1 LRFSPSRIRLPPQ
14 RRQVIRSLPG
24 SEGTLKRT
32 SNHGEGDAR
41 AQSSGAEAQGGLK
54 GDKYQRILDAAI
66 EVIAENGY
74 FNSPVSAIAAR
85 AGVADGTIYLYFKN
99 KDHVLRTAIDSAFK
113 DFFARV
119 REALAPVSGAREQLH
134 TVARLQLETL
144 AAHRSLA
151 IVMQTEV
158 RQSAKFIAEFSHQ
171 HLVDY
176 LNLVREIVR
185 KGQQEG
191 VFRPEIPD
199 RVVAHCLFGALDE
212 MVSSWVFTGRAFD
225 PQTTAAQLL
234 DVILN
239 GVAEND
245 PGNAAEENG
254 HA

>member
-1 LRFSPSRIRLPPQ
+1 M
-14 RRQVIRSLPG
+14 
-24 SEGTLKRT
+24 
-32 SNHGEGDAR
+32 
-41 AQSSGAEAQGGLK
+41 K

-113 DFFARV
+113 DFFTRV
-119 REALAPVSGAREQLH
+119 KKALTEVSGAREQLH

-171 HLVDY
+171 HLVEY

-185 KGQQEG
+185 QGQQEG
-191 VFRPEIPD
+191 VFRTEIPD

-212 MVSSWVFTGRAFD
+212 MVSSWVFTGRTFD
-225 PQTTAAQLL
+225 PQTTAAQVL
-234 DVILN
+234 DVILT
-239 GVAEND
+239 GISTSG
-245 PGNAAEENG
+245 PNASAQRNN

>member
-1 LRFSPSRIRLPPQ
+1 M
-14 RRQVIRSLPG
+14 G
-24 SEGTLKRT
+24 
-32 SNHGEGDAR
+32 NNADDDAR
-41 AQSSGAEAQGGLK
+41 AQNSGVDAQGGLK
-54 GDKYQRILDAAI
+54 SDKYQRILDAAI

-99 KDHVLRTAIDSAFK
+99 KDHVLRTAIDSAFR
-113 DFFARV
+113 DFFTRV
-119 REALAPVSGAREQLH
+119 KAALMQVSGAREQLH

-185 KGQQEG
+185 KGQHEG
-191 VFRPEIPD
+191 IFRADVPD

-225 PQTTAAQLL
+225 PQTTAAQVL

-239 GVAEND
+239 GIAT
-245 PGNAAEENG
+245 GSSHSTAQGNG